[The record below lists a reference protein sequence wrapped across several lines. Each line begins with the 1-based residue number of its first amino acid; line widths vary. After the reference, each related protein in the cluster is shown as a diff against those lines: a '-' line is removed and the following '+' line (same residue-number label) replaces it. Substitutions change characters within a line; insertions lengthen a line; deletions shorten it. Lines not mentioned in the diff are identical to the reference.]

1 MRRVTTSKVTGVA
14 IILAAFALAAAGGRN
29 VLRGEEEKA
38 KPSHEGHRV
47 IKPDAIHWEDAKM
60 LPAGAKIAL
69 LEGDPKAKG
78 FVTLRAKLPA
88 NYRIPPHWHPV
99 PERVTVLSGTMRLAT
114 GETFEEGKGD
124 ALTPGTY
131 AVMPAEMRHFAWTE
145 GEVEIQVSTIGPW
158 AITYVNPADDPRK
171 SGDAAAAGKR

>member
-1 MRRVTTSKVTGVA
+1 MRRVTTKAA
-14 IILAAFALAAAGGRN
+14 IGLLILASVALWAGSG

-38 KPSHEGHRV
+38 KAHEGHRV
-47 IKPDAIHWEDAKM
+47 IKPDAIQWQDAKM
-60 LPAGAKIAL
+60 LPAGAKLAV

-88 NYRIPPHWHPV
+88 NYRIPPHWHPA
-99 PERVTVLSGTMRLAT
+99 PERVTILSGTMHLAT
-114 GETFEEGKGD
+114 GDKFEEGKGD

-131 AVMPAEMRHFAWTE
+131 AVMPAEMRHYAWTE

-158 AITYVNPADDPRK
+158 GITYVNAADDPRT
-171 SGDAAAAGKR
+171 AGEAGEKP